1 MILFL
6 IKMESIYFQ
15 VYLTKRMIIS
25 NKIIEQHGLKPEEY
39 ASIKKLLK
47 REPNLLELGIF
58 SAMWNEHCSY
68 KSSRKHLKNL
78 PTKGKQVIQGPGENA
93 GVIDIGDDDAIIFKI
108 ESHNHPSYIEP
119 YQGAATGV
127 GGILRD
133 VFTMGARPIALLNSI
148 HFGSPDHFKT
158 KSLLNGVVS
167 GIGGYGNC
175 IGIPTVAGETKFNNT
190 YNENILVN
198 AMAVGL
204 AKKNKIFYSKA
215 KGVNKSVVYVGSKT
229 GRDGIHG
236 ASMASA
242 EFDEKTEEKKPTVQ
256 VGDPFTE
263 KLLME
268 ACLELMKDNSIIS
281 IQDMGA
287 AGLTSS
293 SVEMA
298 SKGDLGIELNLE
310 KVPCREDNMTPYEM
324 MLSESQERMLIILED
339 GKEKH
344 AKEIF
349 KKWDLDFN
357 IIGKTTATN
366 NLTLRF
372 NNEVKGEIPIEAL
385 ASKAPIYDRKW
396 IKKKIKKDKINL
408 KNLKKVKIED
418 ALIKILSSANHSNKS
433 WITNQYDQMVM
444 CDTIQKSGSDAAII
458 RIHNKDKAIAVSV
471 DSSANYCKSHPLTGG
486 KQIVSENWRNLISVG
501 AKPMAI
507 TNCLN
512 FGNPENPE
520 IMGEFAECL
529 MGIKEACEFLNYPV
543 VSGNVSFYNG
553 TNKKNIYPTPVIGGV
568 GLINDLTKKTSH
580 QFKKENSIILLV
592 GKTFGHLEQS
602 VFLEEVHSIFE
613 GLPPEVNL
621 MNEKNNGESVLE
633 IIKSNLVD
641 SVHDISNGGLI
652 VALAE
657 MTMGSNYGVK
667 IDKPKKLKNLYEYFF
682 GEDQSRY
689 ILEVDAKNLIKVENI
704 LKNNN
709 VFFENIGITQKDY
722 YEISQEMKIATKDL
736 YKINNQWY
744 KNY

>member
-1 MILFL
+1 MKINN
-6 IKMESIYFQ
+6 Q
-15 VYLTKRMIIS
+15 
-25 NKIIEQHGLKPEEY
+25 IIEKHGLKLEEFKI
-39 ASIKKLLK
+39 IKKLLN

-68 KSSRKHLKNL
+68 KSSRLHLKKL
-78 PTKGKQVIQGPGENA
+78 PIKGKQVIQGPGENA
-93 GVIDIGDDDAIIFKI
+93 GVIDIGDDDAIVFKI
-108 ESHNHPSYIEP
+108 ESHNHPSFIEP

-148 HFGSPDHFKT
+148 HFGSPEHAKT

-175 IGIPTVAGETKFNNT
+175 IGIPTVAGETKFHET

-198 AMAVGL
+198 AMAVGH

-242 EFDEKTEEKKPTVQ
+242 EFDENSEEKKPTVQ

-298 SKGDLGIELNLE
+298 SKGSLGIELELD
-310 KVPCREDNMTPYEM
+310 KVPCREENMSPYEI

-339 GKEKH
+339 GKEKT
-344 AKEIF
+344 AKKIF
-349 KKWDLDFN
+349 DKWDLDFVV
-357 IIGKTTATN
+357 IGKTTNTN
-366 NLTLRF
+366 NLTLMF
-372 NNEVKGEIPIEAL
+372 GKKVEGEIPIDAL
-385 ASKAPIYDRKW
+385 ASKAPLYNRKW
-396 IKKKIKKDKINL
+396 VKKKPQKSKIELKDLKKIKF
-408 KNLKKVKIED
+408 ED
-418 ALIKILSSANHSNKS
+418 ALIKILSSPNHSNKD
-433 WITNQYDQMVM
+433 WVTNQYDQSVM

-471 DSSANYCKSHPLTGG
+471 DSSANYCKSYPITGG
-486 KQIVSENWRNLISVG
+486 KQIVCENWRNLVAVG
-501 AKPMAI
+501 AKPLAI

-512 FGNPENPE
+512 FGNPENQE

-529 MGIKEACEFLNYPV
+529 EGIKEACEFLNYPV

-553 TNKKNIYPTPVIGGV
+553 TNNKNIYPTPVIGGV
-568 GLINDLTKKTSH
+568 GLIKKLSKPITHKFQKNKS
-580 QFKKENSIILLV
+580 NIILI

-602 VFLEEVHSIFE
+602 CFLKENYSIRE
-613 GLPPEVNL
+613 GMPPEVNL
-621 MNEKNNGESVLE
+621 LNEKNNGETLLKLIE
-633 IIKSNLVD
+633 KKIILS
-641 SVHDISNGGLI
+641 SHDVSSGGLI
-652 VALAE
+652 TALAE
-657 MTMGSNYGVK
+657 MSIGSKFGAK
-667 IDKPKKLKNLYEYFF
+667 IFKPKKLTNLFRYFF
-682 GEDQSRY
+682 GEDQARY
-689 ILEVDAKNLIKVENI
+689 IIETDPNNFSIIEKTLKDNNI
-704 LKNNN
+704 Y
-709 VFFENIGITQKDY
+709 FENIGFTQTDFF
-722 YEISQEMKIATKDL
+722 EIERELKININDL
-736 YKINNQWY
+736 FKINNKWY
-744 KNY
+744 NNY